1 MTVNSHERL
10 VQLLKQLS
18 YRRMRVTLAS
28 GRESDFYVDG
38 KQTTLNAEGAWLV
51 GNLIFDALSPD
62 IVGIGGLVVGA
73 DPVAAAT
80 AAVSF
85 HRGRPIHAF
94 LVRKEAKGHG
104 TLRYVEGRQN
114 LPAGSKVCVV
124 EDTVTTG
131 TSLLN
136 AVERCRAEG
145 LDVVQALTIVD
156 REEGGA
162 EAIRATG
169 LPFTALVRRAEL
181 EG

>member
-1 MTVNSHERL
+1 MTVDSHERL

-85 HRGRPIHAF
+85 HRGRPIT
-94 LVRKEAKGHG
+94 RSSCAKRPKATARCAMSRGVKIFQ
-104 TLRYVEGRQN
+104 LA
-114 LPAGSKVCVV
+114 PKFAWSK
-124 EDTVTTG
+124 T
-131 TSLLN
+131 
-136 AVERCRAEG
+136 R
-145 LDVVQALTIVD
+145 
-156 REEGGA
+156 
-162 EAIRATG
+162 
-169 LPFTALVRRAEL
+169 
-181 EG
+181 

>member
-1 MTVNSHERL
+1 MSAASHDRL
-10 VQLLKQLS
+10 VQLLRQLS

-51 GNLIFDALSPD
+51 GNAMLDALLPG
-62 IVGIGGLVVGA
+62 VQGIGGLVIGA
-73 DPVAAAT
+73 DPIAAAT

-85 HRGRPIHAF
+85 HRGRPVHAF

-104 TLRYVEGRQN
+104 TARHVEGRQN
-114 LPAGSKVCVV
+114 LPDGSKVCIV

-131 TSLLN
+131 GSLLQ

-162 EAIRATG
+162 ERIRAAG